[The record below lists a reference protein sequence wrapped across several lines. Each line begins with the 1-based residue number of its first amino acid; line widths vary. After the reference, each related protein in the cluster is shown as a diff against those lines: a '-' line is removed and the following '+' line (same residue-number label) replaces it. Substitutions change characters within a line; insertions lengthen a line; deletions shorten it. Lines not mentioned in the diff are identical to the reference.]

1 MSYAESVPTAAPAAV
16 VYDVSVLATAAA
28 SGSSPFGSWPAPPP
42 VSGNPSADC
51 IGVIVDAAEF
61 ALWLSPHIL
70 VSVERVL
77 AELFAWP
84 QSEIDRYLRAV
95 ISAAERSHGG
105 IASEV
110 PRTVRDCRD
119 PEGNL
124 ILDLAAEVGALIV
137 VSNDPDLLTMSPWCG
152 TPIVEPSEFTAKVE
166 AMRRHARRGRR

>member
-1 MSYAESVPTAAPAAV
+1 V
-16 VYDVSVLATAAA
+16 
-28 SGSSPFGSWPAPPP
+28 
-42 VSGNPSADC
+42 
-51 IGVIVDAAEF
+51 GVIVDAAEF

-70 VSVERVL
+70 ESVERVL
-77 AELFAWP
+77 AEVFAWP

-95 ISAAERSHGG
+95 RSAAEHSRGG
-105 IASEV
+105 IADV

-137 VSNDPDLLTMSPWCG
+137 VSNDYDLLSMSPWCG

-166 AMRRHARRGRR
+166 AMRRHQRRGRR